1 MEPVAVVVV
10 DGEELPISTCLTQHR
25 LAHQLGSSSLLQ
37 KGPVLDPL
45 MLAAG
50 HAIQPCSLLKV
61 CNILKLVE
69 ESLDIRSDSPKDLL
83 LVGHHRK
90 PLIINCRWSE
100 SYIWKSST
108 TQLDVCKWIRRVP
121 TSIYQSMPLYYRC
134 FYPHTFFCW

>member
-1 MEPVAVVVV
+1 MYYLNFCQNVELVTVEVM
-10 DGEELPISTCLTQHR
+10 DEEEWPISISLTQHR

-37 KGPVLDPL
+37 EGPVLDHL

-61 CNILKLVE
+61 CNILKLVG

-90 PLIINCRWSE
+90 PLIINM
-100 SYIWKSST
+100 
-108 TQLDVCKWIRRVP
+108 
-121 TSIYQSMPLYYRC
+121 SME
-134 FYPHTFFCW
+134 